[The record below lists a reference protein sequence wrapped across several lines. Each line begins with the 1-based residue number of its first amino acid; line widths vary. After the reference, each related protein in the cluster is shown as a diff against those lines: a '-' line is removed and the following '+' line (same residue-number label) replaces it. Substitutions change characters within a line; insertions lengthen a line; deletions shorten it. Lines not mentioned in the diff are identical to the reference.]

1 MAHTNVPFCRF
12 DARLLLSELPSY
24 CSAKSEPVLEPG
36 SPGSSSGWS
45 DLPSDTED
53 AFFLSASEVDDV
65 RRTKRR
71 RVLDDARE
79 QRLSALRA
87 AGDDDELEQEETDI
101 WGGNDEEPDM
111 AQNMLMERT
120 AAHLHASPDRA
131 RLAAR
136 ILANHGADK
145 RFAFMRGRWRRAW
158 LRAQAKAAAAAAK
171 EEEKKKKGA
180 GLESMGLGAY
190 GDSDDDSEDE
200 EPTEPIH
207 GEQDE
212 AAKMEARRARAREWS
227 AKRRAEQETAS

>member
-1 MAHTNVPFCRF
+1 MARTNVFSCRF

-71 RVLDDARE
+71 RMLDDARE

-87 AGDDDELEQEETDI
+87 AGNDDDDEAEKDDADI
-101 WGGNDEEPDM
+101 WGGSDEEPDE

-158 LRAQAKAAAAAAK
+158 LRAQAKAAAARVRSLAIRRTNVVGRK
-171 EEEKKKKGA
+171 SRVK
-180 GLESMGLGAY
+180 
-190 GDSDDDSEDE
+190 DSC
-200 EPTEPIH
+200 H
-207 GEQDE
+207 
-212 AAKMEARRARAREWS
+212 KVL
-227 AKRRAEQETAS
+227 